1 MMVLEPEQ
9 GLVDTKPHVR
19 PISCHFASL
28 S

>member
-1 MMVLEPEQ
+1 MVLEPEQ